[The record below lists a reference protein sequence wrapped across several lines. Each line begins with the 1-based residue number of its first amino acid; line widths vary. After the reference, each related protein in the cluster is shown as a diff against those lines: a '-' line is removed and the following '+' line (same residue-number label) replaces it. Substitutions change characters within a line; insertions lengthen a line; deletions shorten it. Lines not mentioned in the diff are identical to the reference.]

1 MQETLE
7 VLKARLNS
15 ETAKIGW
22 EEIQRFFAKGQ
33 VFIVAPELDLID
45 TAAKMIQDEKDS
57 VDEWLQRSLILQAT
71 IDDAKRWNEN
81 DPDLWAVVVAPWILV
96 QESKK

>member
-1 MQETLE
+1 MQEPLE
-7 VLKARLNS
+7 VLKARLNT

-33 VFIVAPELDLID
+33 VFIVDSELDLID
-45 TAAKMIQDEKDS
+45 TAAKMIQDEKGS
-57 VDEWLQRSLILQAT
+57 VEKWLEQGLILQAT
-71 IDDAKRWNEN
+71 TDDARRWNET

-96 QESKK
+96 QEAAE

>member
-1 MQETLE
+1 MQEPLE
-7 VLKARLNS
+7 ILRARLNT

-33 VFIVAPELDLID
+33 VFIVASKLDLID
-45 TAAKMIQDEKDS
+45 TAAKIIHDERGS
-57 VDEWLQRSLILQAT
+57 VEKWLERGLILQAT
-71 IDDAKRWNEN
+71 IDDAKRWNET

-96 QESKK
+96 QEAAE

>member
-1 MQETLE
+1 MQEPLD

-22 EEIQRFFAKGQ
+22 LEIQRFFAKGQ
-33 VFIVAPELDLID
+33 VFIVANELDLIEM
-45 TAAKMIQDEKDS
+45 AAKIIQDEKGS
-57 VDEWLQRSLILQAT
+57 VEKWLEQGLILQAT
-71 IDDAKRWNEN
+71 TDDAKRWNEK

-96 QESKK
+96 QEAAG

>member
-1 MQETLE
+1 MQEPLE
-7 VLKARLNS
+7 VLKARLNT

-33 VFIVAPELDLID
+33 VFIVANELDLIE
-45 TAAKMIQDEKDS
+45 TAAKIIQDEKGS
-57 VDEWLQRSLILQAT
+57 VERWLEQGLILQAT
-71 IDDAKRWNEN
+71 TEDAKRWNRS

-96 QESKK
+96 QEAA